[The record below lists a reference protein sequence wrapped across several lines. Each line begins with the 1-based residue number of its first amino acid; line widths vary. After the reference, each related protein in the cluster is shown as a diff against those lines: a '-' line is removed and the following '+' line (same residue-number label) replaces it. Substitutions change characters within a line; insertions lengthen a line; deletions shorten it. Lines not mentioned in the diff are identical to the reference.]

1 MEQYGIRMAFFV
13 NAGENGKK
21 VLKWVVGKKWGVKVW
36 VVNGGG
42 ANDIQ
47 P

>member
-21 VLKWVVGKKWGVKVW
+21 VLKWVVGKKMGGEGLGGKWRWGK
-36 VVNGGG
+36 
-42 ANDIQ
+42 
-47 P
+47 